1 MRQDILKIKDAKDL
15 SEEQKHL

>member
-15 SEEQKHL
+15 SEEQK